1 MFFLSSGKFSIVES
15 LSVVISWFNSLSKYF
30 VISAI
35 FTNLWFSVV
44 VLAVILHL
52 IVTASFSGIPFVYLF
67 STVFPT
73 FVIVTVVVPSSF
85 FTALAVYFP
94 PASTN
99 STNSIPA
106 GK

>member
-15 LSVVISWFNSLSKYF
+15 LSLAFSILLSLSKYF

-35 FTNLWFSVV
+35 FTNFWGVV
-44 VLAVILHL
+44 VATAVTLHL
-52 IVTASFSGIPFVYLF
+52 IVTASFWGIPFVYLF

-73 FVIVTVVVPSSF
+73 FVIVTVVVPSAF
-85 FTALAVYFP
+85 FTAFAVYFP
-94 PASTN
+94 WGSTN